1 MRFKLRSAA
10 VDPSAAPP
18 PPPNMSDR
26 PPPRPECNNTPAI
39 VPIIDTMLMTNITY
53 SITSRT
59 GERLSS
65 LIAVRS
71 ARSQPTLPR
80 PARARQRSSV
90 TNGAWRTSEECVM
103 VTPSFVVQMPGTAK
117 APMPSANQPAA
128 PQLSTGFVHAAHSST
143 PT

>member
-26 PPPRPECNNTPAI
+26 PPPRPECNSTPEI

-59 GERLSS
+59 GERLSP
-65 LIAVRS
+65 LNAVRS
-71 ARSQPTLPR
+71 AEFYSSQSHRPT
-80 PARARQRSSV
+80 ASQRSSV